1 MQQTSIQNNRFMT
14 RLMKKILILIFFL
27 AFIGTS
33 RLAIAA
39 QSNSLDPRLRIDN
52 SFRDFQKLG
61 EKIKKSLQKNSN
73 SWELYWQLAR
83 AQFYMG
89 NRAKN
94 EKEQRDFYSLCKQNA
109 ERSLEFN
116 PESAGGNYFKA
127 ICIGKMGQ
135 LDGIWSSLSMISG
148 FREQMER
155 AVQLEPDLEF
165 GGPHR
170 ALGKLF
176 HDLPFFL
183 GGDLKRSIEHLK
195 LAVQLGPDFSDN
207 YFYLSESLFDAE
219 EYESAKSVLL
229 AYLEKSRNEKDAS
242 QKRKRAEDILRQ
254 IDTILH

>member
-1 MQQTSIQNNRFMT
+1 MA
-14 RLMKKILILIFFL
+14 RLMKKILILILFL
-27 AFIGTS
+27 AFIGAS

-39 QSNSLDPRLRIDN
+39 QSDSLDPRLRIDN
-52 SFRDFQKLG
+52 SFQDFQNLE
-61 EKIKKSLQKNSN
+61 EKIKESLKKKPS
-73 SWELYWQLAR
+73 SWELYWRLAR

-89 NRAKN
+89 NRTKT
-94 EKEQRDFYSLCKQNA
+94 EKVKRDLYSSCKQNA

-116 PESAGGNYFKA
+116 PESAGGNYFRA
-127 ICIGKMGQ
+127 ICIGKIGQ

-148 FREQMER
+148 FREQLER
-155 AVQLEPDLEF
+155 VVQLEPGFEF

-176 HDLPFFL
+176 HELPFFW

-195 LAVQLGPDFSDN
+195 LAVQLGPDYSDN

-229 AYLEKSRNEKDAS
+229 VYLEKSRNEKDAS
-242 QKRKRAEDILRQ
+242 KKRKRAEDFLRQ
-254 IDTILH
+254 IDSILH

>member
-1 MQQTSIQNNRFMT
+1 MA
-14 RLMKKILILIFFL
+14 RLMKKILILIAFL
-27 AFIGTS
+27 VLIGTS
-33 RLAIAA
+33 RLAVAA
-39 QSNSLDPRLRIDN
+39 QSDFSGSRLGTDN
-52 SFRDFQKLG
+52 SFKYFQNLK
-61 EKIKKSLQKNSN
+61 EKIKESLKKNPN
-73 SWELYWQLAR
+73 SVELYWQLAR

-89 NRAKN
+89 NRAKT
-94 EKEQRDFYSLCKQNA
+94 EKEQRGFYSSCKNNA

-116 PESAGGNYFKA
+116 TESAGGSYFKA
-127 ICIGKMGQ
+127 ICIGKIGQ

-148 FREQMER
+148 FREQLER
-155 AVQLEPDLEF
+155 VVQLEPGLEF

-195 LAVQLGPDFSDN
+195 LAVQLGPDYSDN

-242 QKRKRAEDILRQ
+242 EKRKRAEDFLRQ
-254 IDTILH
+254 IDSILH

>member
-1 MQQTSIQNNRFMT
+1 MVKP
-14 RLMKKILILIFFL
+14 MKKILILILFL
-27 AFIGTS
+27 AFIGAS
-33 RLAIAA
+33 QLAIAA
-39 QSNSLDPRLRIDN
+39 QSDSLYSRLRTDN
-52 SFRDFQKLG
+52 SFQDFQKLE

-89 NRAKN
+89 NRAKS
-94 EKEQRDFYSLCKQNA
+94 EKEQRGFYSLCKQNA

-116 PESAGGNYFKA
+116 PESAGGSYFKA
-127 ICIGKMGQ
+127 VCIGKIGQ
-135 LDGIWSSLSMISG
+135 LDGIWSSLSMISS

-155 AVQLEPDLEF
+155 AVQLEPDLEY

-176 HDLPFFL
+176 HDLPFIL

-195 LAVQLGPDFSDN
+195 LAVQLAPDYSDN

-242 QKRKRAEDILRQ
+242 EKRKRAEDFLRQ
-254 IDTILH
+254 IDSILH